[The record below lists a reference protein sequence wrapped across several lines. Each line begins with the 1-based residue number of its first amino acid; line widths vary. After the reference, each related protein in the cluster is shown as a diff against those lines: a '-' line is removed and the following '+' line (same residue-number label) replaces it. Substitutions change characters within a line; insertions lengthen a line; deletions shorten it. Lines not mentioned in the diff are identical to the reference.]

1 MKNISTGTGLCVLG
15 GFAVV
20 ALAFRAPT
28 LDDSVTSLAARVL
41 SLETR
46 VERLEGDRAGR
57 LPNVTT
63 TQPKAAKEDPKWKD
77 VANWRQLRNGLT
89 MSNIRTLLGDPGKV
103 FQTGTTTIWYYD
115 YPNDAQVEFADGCV
129 RGWDEP

>member
-41 SLETR
+41 SLENR
-46 VERLEGDRAGR
+46 VERLESDRGGR
-57 LPNVTT
+57 SPNGATP
-63 TQPKAAKEDPKWKD
+63 QPTAPKEEPKWKD
-77 VANWRQLRNGLT
+77 VAKWRQLRNGLT

-115 YPNDAQVEFADGCV
+115 YPNDAKVTFDDGYV